1 MPIVSARCCRVTSAG
16 ARAISRSSKPCSMPA
31 ALTGRPNRN
40 HEEFLYRQRGR
51 TREDLRFVRG
61 RGQYVDDLAPD
72 GLLHAVILRSSVAH
86 GRIRS
91 IDAAAALKIA
101 GVHAV
106 ITARDM
112 PGGPP
117 RIAMRLQPL
126 PEFKPFEQSVIA
138 EAEVRYVGEPI
149 ALVLATSV
157 AIGEDALDRIVV
169 DIEPLPVVSDCET
182 SAKGDRLL
190 FPEQGTNCAMTF
202 TAECGDAV

>member
-1 MPIVSARCCRVTSAG
+1 M
-16 ARAISRSSKPCSMPA
+16 
-31 ALTGRPNRN
+31 RN
-40 HEEFLYRQRGR
+40 AFIGSPVER
-51 TREDLRFVRG
+51 REDLRFVRG
-61 RGQYVDDLAPD
+61 RGQYVDDLHPD

-91 IDAAAALKIA
+91 IDFSAALKIA

-106 ITARDM
+106 ITARDI

-126 PEFKPFEQSVIA
+126 PEFKPFEQSVVA
-138 EAEVRYVGEPI
+138 DTRVRYVGEPI
-149 ALVLATSV
+149 ALVLATSA

-169 DIEPLPVVSDCET
+169 DIEPLPAVTDWET

-190 FPEQGTNCAMTF
+190 FEDN
-202 TAECGDAV
+202 